1 MGRKFEVRKASM
13 QKTGLAKSKLYTK
26 YSKEIYIT
34 AKNGGADPESNLAL
48 KHLIERAKKNQI
60 PADVVKRAID
70 KANSGIEENYQ
81 NLRYE
86 GFGPGGSTIIVD
98 CLTDNVNRT
107 ISEVKNCFTKTKNK
121 IGVAGSVSHM
131 YDNYGV
137 LIVKNTNEEEIME
150 VLINHDID
158 LKDLMDLGNYE
169 VLIYVDASELNKA
182 SSSLTDNLNNIDII
196 KENIE
201 MISQI
206 DTELNE
212 QDLQNFQKL
221 LDMLNEVDDVQE
233 MFYSVTNL

>member
-121 IGVAGSVSHM
+121 IGVAGSVAHM
-131 YDNYGV
+131 YNNYGV
-137 LIVKNTNEEEIME
+137 LIVKNTNEDEIME
-150 VLINHDID
+150 ILINNDIN
-158 LKDLMDLGNYE
+158 LKDLIDLENNE
-169 VLIYVDASELNKA
+169 LLIYVDASDLNKA
-182 SSSLTDNLNNIDII
+182 VTSLTEDLSNINII
-196 KENIE
+196 KEDIE
-201 MISQI
+201 MISQL

-212 QDLQNFQKL
+212 QNLENFQKL

-233 MFYSVTNL
+233 IFHSVINL